1 MDNIIFSIIEED
13 YSNGK
18 LIVEKL
24 SKELK
29 IPFYY
34 DKDIIEL
41 ASKNSNINKKIF
53 YTIEEWKL
61 NKFISPF
68 PADFSIGFNIPYF
81 TDFVPIQDK
90 VFIEKSKAIKSLVKE
105 KSCIIFSKASNY
117 ILKDYENCIKVLI
130 YSKDIDRL
138 KVLKNDKAVIVK
150 KYEKYLKKLDKKLL
164 SYYGYYTLENFDNK
178 KTYDIFLNSSSIGI
192 DNCVNILKILFNSKI
207 RL

>member
-1 MDNIIFSIIEED
+1 MDNIVFAIVEED
-13 YSNGK
+13 YSNGN
-18 LIVEKL
+18 LIAKKL

-68 PADFSIGFNIPYF
+68 PTDFSIGLNFLFF
-81 TDFVPIQDK
+81 TDFLPIQDK
-90 VFIEKSKAIKSLVKE
+90 IFIEKSKAIKSLIKE
-105 KSCIIFSKASNY
+105 KSCVIFSKASNY

-138 KVLKNDKAVIVK
+138 KVLKSDKTIIVK
-150 KYEKYLKKLDKKLL
+150 KYEKYLKKKDKKLL

-178 KTYDIFLNSSSIGI
+178 KTYDILLNSSVISI
-192 DNCVNILKILFNSKI
+192 DNCINILKILFNSKT
-207 RL
+207 R

>member
-1 MDNIIFSIIEED
+1 MDNIVFAIVEED
-13 YSNGK
+13 YSNGN
-18 LIVEKL
+18 LIAKKL

-34 DKDIIEL
+34 DKDIIAL

-68 PADFSIGFNIPYF
+68 PTDFSIGLNFPFF
-81 TDFVPIQDK
+81 TDFLPIQDK
-90 VFIEKSKAIKSLVKE
+90 VFIEKSKAIKSLIKE
-105 KSCIIFSKASNY
+105 KSCVIFSKASNY

-138 KVLKNDKAVIVK
+138 KILKSDKTIIIK
-150 KYEKYLKKLDKKLL
+150 KYEKYLKKKDKKLL

-178 KTYDIFLNSSSIGI
+178 KTYDILLNSSVIGI
-192 DNCVNILKILFNSKI
+192 DNCINILKILFNSKT
-207 RL
+207 R